1 MQDPYGEG
9 LALRLH
15 GPDEPVYT
23 ISVAARLLGVNPQ
36 TLRVLERYGL
46 VCPFR
51 TENNIRLYSE
61 NDLILLRRA
70 CHLIRVERINVA
82 GVRVILRMEGTLSDE
97 DRGEEERDPGD
108 RGDEDRRLEGSG
120 LERPGPGGR
129 AAGERAS
136 PVRRIPV
143 EVENGEDVS
152 GGTRGEQARR
162 AGVDEE
168 VRLHGEGRGHRPG
181 HD

>member
-1 MQDPYGEG
+1 MQDPYEEG

-61 NDLILLRRA
+61 NDLILLRRI

-82 GVRVILRMEGTLSDE
+82 GVRVILRMEGILTDGE
-97 DRGEEERDPGD
+97 ERGEAQGPRRALGAA
-108 RGDEDRRLEGSG
+108 RGG
-120 LERPGPGGR
+120 
-129 AAGERAS
+129 AS
-136 PVRRIPV
+136 PARRIPV
-143 EVENGEDVS
+143 EVEDGREPE
-152 GGTRGEQARR
+152 GGDRGEAIR
-162 AGVDEE
+162 GNGMDEE
-168 VRLHGEGRGHRPG
+168 VRMYGEGRGHRPG
-181 HD
+181 DD